1 MSVPWAAVDYWPV
14 RIALIGG
21 AVLLAGRLVLALT
34 RQPARRALFGTAA
47 VVAALLVIPLSLLP
61 SWLPVTVATAA
72 PETAAIPGPSAT
84 VSTEPP
90 GETAKI
96 GPSNRG
102 LVFLS
107 PTDSD
112 NRPAPL
118 PANDLPAPSPERNAA
133 ATSPSPSFTWWT
145 IALAVYGTIAGL
157 LLVRLAVGQI
167 VLARVWRSSRPAP
180 DWAERLFGQL
190 AEPLCPRAGLRVSAR
205 PAGPVCFGVFRP
217 RVVVPATLLATG
229 DEPALR
235 AVLSHELGHLSRRD
249 PLTGWLLGLA
259 RAVYFVWPWLAGLR
273 REVRLA
279 QEYLADA
286 DAARASAPADY
297 AELLIRMTR
306 ARPAP
311 LGAAGVRGPSSELY
325 RRVTMLLRSSGRVE
339 KRCPR
344 RWAVAVGGG
353 LTALAVAAAGIYVQ
367 PRSAVA
373 AEPKPVAK
381 DADKPDPLKE
391 AIDSLKKNLEGNPE
405 LVKQLDELIK
415 AIREG
420 RPAQPTVGGLPKR
433 TPRAVAPIARPG
445 QIEQPDLDKEI
456 DQAQELIRRYLEAMT
471 ARMQAGGFQEPGV
484 FIGPPGAMRPFGRVS
499 GGRLGVR
506 VEKPSD
512 VLASQLELPNGQ
524 GLVCVDVP
532 ADSPA
537 GKAGIKPND
546 ILLEVA
552 GKPVPNNRDEFVKG
566 LKEVKPDTPVD
577 IVVMRK
583 GKKETLKGVKLPEAK
598 EIPDIAFPGLDF
610 QGPGI
615 LAPPPV
621 FPRPASDLPEVGRNS
636 KVVVGPGE
644 TARVEQVND
653 AFTVFYTKNGI
664 KVTIS
669 GSKDAD
675 GVPKAESIE
684 VEADGKTTKAE
695 SIDKLPKEYQD
706 LARSAMKAIK

>member
-1 MSVPWAAVDYWPV
+1 
-14 RIALIGG
+14 
-21 AVLLAGRLVLALT
+21 
-34 RQPARRALFGTAA
+34 
-47 VVAALLVIPLSLLP
+47 
-61 SWLPVTVATAA
+61 
-72 PETAAIPGPSAT
+72 
-84 VSTEPP
+84 
-90 GETAKI
+90 
-96 GPSNRG
+96 
-102 LVFLS
+102 
-107 PTDSD
+107 
-112 NRPAPL
+112 
-118 PANDLPAPSPERNAA
+118 
-133 ATSPSPSFTWWT
+133 
-145 IALAVYGTIAGL
+145 
-157 LLVRLAVGQI
+157 
-167 VLARVWRSSRPAP
+167 
-180 DWAERLFGQL
+180 
-190 AEPLCPRAGLRVSAR
+190 
-205 PAGPVCFGVFRP
+205 
-217 RVVVPATLLATG
+217 
-229 DEPALR
+229 
-235 AVLSHELGHLSRRD
+235 
-249 PLTGWLLGLA
+249 
-259 RAVYFVWPWLAGLR
+259 
-273 REVRLA
+273 
-279 QEYLADA
+279 
-286 DAARASAPADY
+286 
-297 AELLIRMTR
+297 
-306 ARPAP
+306 
-311 LGAAGVRGPSSELY
+311 
-325 RRVTMLLRSSGRVE
+325 MLLKSSGRVE

-353 LTALAVAAAGIYVQ
+353 LTALAVVAAGLYVH

-381 DADKPDPLKE
+381 DADKPADKPDPLKE

-405 LVKQLDELIK
+405 MVKQLDELIK
-415 AIREG
+415 AIQEG
-420 RPAQPTVGGLPKR
+420 RPAQPLGGLPKR

-456 DQAQELIRRYLEAMT
+456 DQAQEMIRRYLEAMT
-471 ARMQAGGFQEPGV
+471 VRMQAGGLQEPGV

-566 LKEVKPDTPVD
+566 LKEVKPDSPVD

-583 GKKETLKGVKLPEAK
+583 GKKETLKGIKLPEAK
-598 EIPDIAFPGLDF
+598 EIPDIALPGLDF

-615 LAPPPV
+615 LVPAPVPV
-621 FPRPASDLPEVGRNS
+621 PRPASDVPEIGRNAG
-636 KVVVGPGE
+636 VVVGPGE

-653 AFTVFYTKNGI
+653 AFTVFYTKNGV

-706 LARSAMKAIK
+706 LAKSAMKAIK

>member
-1 MSVPWAAVDYWPV
+1 MGIY
-14 RIALIGG
+14 G
-21 AVLLAGRLVLALT
+21 ANV
-34 RQPARRALFGTAA
+34 
-47 VVAALLVIPLSLLP
+47 
-61 SWLPVTVATAA
+61 
-72 PETAAIPGPSAT
+72 
-84 VSTEPP
+84 
-90 GETAKI
+90 
-96 GPSNRG
+96 
-102 LVFLS
+102 
-107 PTDSD
+107 
-112 NRPAPL
+112 
-118 PANDLPAPSPERNAA
+118 
-133 ATSPSPSFTWWT
+133 
-145 IALAVYGTIAGL
+145 GL
-157 LLVRLAVGQI
+157 LLLRLAVGQLA
-167 VLARVWRSSRPAP
+167 LARAWRQSRPAP
-180 DWAERLFGQL
+180 EWADRLFRQL
-190 AEPLCPRAGLRVSAR
+190 AESMCPGAELRVSGR
-205 PAGPVCFGVFRP
+205 AGPVCFGVFRP

-229 DEPALR
+229 DGSAIR
-235 AVLSHELGHLSRRD
+235 AVLCHELGHLSRRD

-259 RAVYFVWPWLAGLR
+259 RAVYFVWPWLASLR

-286 DAARASAPADY
+286 DAARAAAPAEY
-297 AELLIRMTR
+297 AELLIQMTR

-325 RRVTMLLRSSGRVE
+325 RRVTMVLKSSGRVE

-353 LTALAVAAAGIYVQ
+353 LTALAVAAAGLYVQ
-367 PRSAVA
+367 PRPAVA
-373 AEPKPVAK
+373 AEPEKPARK
-381 DADKPDPLKE
+381 DADKQPAAKPDPLQE
-391 AIDSLKKNLEGNPE
+391 AIDRLKKDLEGNPE
-405 LVKQLDELIK
+405 AVKQLDELIRVLK
-415 AIREG
+415 
-420 RPAQPTVGGLPKR
+420 GGMS
-433 TPRAVAPIARPG
+433 ARPG
-445 QIEQPDLDKEI
+445 VGGPPPKPVAGALPPGHRVGRIEQPDFDKEI
-456 DQAQELIRRYLEAMT
+456 DQAQDMIRRYLEAMT

-484 FIGPPGAMRPFGRVS
+484 FIGPPGALRNIAPIG

-524 GLVCVDVP
+524 GLVCIDVP

-537 GKAGIKPND
+537 GKAGVKPND

-552 GKPVPNNRDEFVKG
+552 GKAVPNNRDEFVKA
-566 LKEVKPDTPVD
+566 LRDVKPDTAVD

-598 EIPDIAFPGLDF
+598 EVPAFEFPKLDF

-615 LAPPPV
+615 LVPAPVPV
-621 FPRPASDLPEVGRNS
+621 DDFPRIGRNAG
-636 KVVVGPGE
+636 VVVGPGE

-653 AFTVFYTKNGI
+653 AFTVFYSKNGV

-695 SIDKLPKEYQD
+695 SIEKLPKEYQD
-706 LARSAMKAIK
+706 LAKSAMKAIK